1 MNSGPDE
8 RRELAEKVRTLE
20 RLNANLHGQIAYLS
34 GMLWMTDMEKRR
46 LERKYLVVRPVALV
60 KKLIFLY
67 RQRQER
73 KRLG

>member
-1 MNSGPDE
+1 MNSEPDE

-20 RLNANLHGQIAYLS
+20 RLNENLHGQIAHLS
-34 GMLWMTDMEKRR
+34 GRLWITEMERRR

-60 KKLIFLY
+60 RKLIFLY
-67 RQRQER
+67 KERRER

>member
-1 MNSGPDE
+1 MNGGPDE
-8 RRELAEKVRTLE
+8 RRELQEKVRTLE
-20 RLNANLHGQIAYLS
+20 KLNANLEGQIAHLS
-34 GMLWMTDMEKRR
+34 GMLWMTDMERRR
-46 LERKYLVVRPVALV
+46 LDRRYLVVRPVALV